1 MDQELPRGRGG
12 ISALLPDSGNP
23 GCGWRS
29 EDLETPRKQQT
40 RGFLPETF
48 RAYSVPLNNQYHA
61 SDLSRNSEYRSN
73 TDAQPVF
80 TRILP
85 CRTMCQ
91 INRWVHT
98 VPHKVGTTIS
108 PTTTKLEKD
117 GRKLRPVGSSGID
130 DGAISRALLYIHPA
144 GTCWYLLGEFHI
156 CASVLPKPP
165 SCQSRRFNT
174 RLSMPLSRAVRVMR
188 REFPFTNSWAL
199 NMPVCRHVLRGP
211 LRSMILLAPSW
222 MLRDMGKYMP

>member
-1 MDQELPRGRGG
+1 MDGE
-12 ISALLPDSGNP
+12 
-23 GCGWRS
+23 
-29 EDLETPRKQQT
+29 
-40 RGFLPETF
+40 
-48 RAYSVPLNNQYHA
+48 V
-61 SDLSRNSEYRSN
+61 
-73 TDAQPVF
+73 
-80 TRILP
+80 RILRLRENSKLEDFSLKPSELIP
-85 CRTMCQ
+85 CLLTINTTRLISLEIRNTGRTPVLNLYSLGFSLAERCAKLTE
-91 INRWVHT
+91 WAHT

-117 GRKLRPVGSSGID
+117 GRKLRQVGSSGID

-188 REFPFTNSWAL
+188 REFLFTNSWAL